1 MACDRRAIVKVR
13 ETLTAA
19 ATVGVAAEAATMV
32 QLPAV
37 RTVIVRAET
46 VQTPGVE
53 EVRETVTPTAV
64 DEAVMIGAE
73 SPNVI
78 AEELS
83 VKVMVCAVFT
93 AKVCVTG
100 VAGLNFAACPAC
112 EAVMEQVPI
121 VLMVTVPVGV
131 TVHTAAE
138 LLANDTGSLLE
149 AVATR
154 LYGATPRA
162 TSAGFVNVM
171 VCAAAAFGVGIFC
184 GTS

>member
-1 MACDRRAIVKVR
+1 MGLSASDDATKLVPLAALRACVPDAKPEIIGKPAPLLFMMACEI
-13 ETLTAA
+13 L
-19 ATVGVAAEAATMV
+19 G
-32 QLPAV
+32 
-37 RTVIVRAET
+37 I
-46 VQTPGVE
+46 TP
-53 EVRETVTPTAV
+53 

-121 VLMVTVPVGV
+121 DLMVTVPVGV

-171 VCAAAAFGVGIFC
+171 VCAAAAIGVGIFC